1 MNNPSEEILRLRRR
15 VKDLLSLGYMTEE
28 SGGTYEQTILQVWQE
43 ADRGRVNCLQQAE
56 TLKRQAAAAEA
67 QAGAFTMMSSILY
80 NVVNGFVEAG
90 NRRSREDAERKAEE
104 ESRNTQ
110 DALDAAISAQK
121 SPRRRQKK
129 DNGQPNP

>member
-1 MNNPSEEILRLRRR
+1 MNNPNEEILKLRRR
-15 VKDLLSLGYMTEE
+15 VKDLLGLGYMTEE

-43 ADRGRVNCLQQAE
+43 ADRGRVNCLAQAE

-90 NRRSREDAERKAEE
+90 NRRLREDAEKQAEREARAQNDAIEAAKAGQASRK
-104 ESRNTQ
+104 RG
-110 DALDAAISAQK
+110 
-121 SPRRRQKK
+121 RQKK
-129 DNGQPNP
+129 DSA

>member
-15 VKDLLSLGYMTEE
+15 VKDLLGLGYMTEE

-90 NRRSREDAERKAEE
+90 NKRVREDAERQAEMAARE
-104 ESRNTQ
+104 AELVSDN
-110 DALDAAISAQK
+110 LDAPA
-121 SPRRRQKK
+121 PRPASRRKKK
-129 DNGQPNP
+129 DSG